1 MVVFEQKRVYSSK
14 SGYNRQD
21 DCFRAEVVVFEQKL
35 LYSGKVVLFR
45 KKWLYSEKGNL
56 FEKV

>member
-1 MVVFEQKRVYSSK
+1 MYSSK
-14 SGYNRQD
+14 SGYNWQD
-21 DCFRAEVVVFEQKL
+21 GCFRAEVVVFEQKL
-35 LYSGKVVLFR
+35 LYLGKVVLFG